1 MIMGKCPWRGPRD
14 LSSAYLHGELFSSLF
29 FITKPLSCKVQK
41 VNPFDTQN
49 SLIQRLSNSFFPRS
63 LDLLLTIF
71 YASFVALSCK
81 QMLLGLLSLKGS
93 KTNWEA
99 SPTQSPWPS
108 KTGKA
113 FPLSLQSKAKNRSFW
128 FFGKTLTGNSKAEI
142 TSDCKNARR
151 RRRSKIVTKGLPMN
165 SWTRQLVA

>member
-1 MIMGKCPWRGPRD
+1 MGKCPWRGPRD

-113 FPLSLQSKAKNRSFW
+113 FPLSLTGFLARPWQEIRRLKLQAIAKMHEEEEEARSLLRAYQW
-128 FFGKTLTGNSKAEI
+128 TVEHA
-142 TSDCKNARR
+142 
-151 RRRSKIVTKGLPMN
+151 N
-165 SWTRQLVA
+165 SWLRIGNFSNHL

>member
-1 MIMGKCPWRGPRD
+1 MV
-14 LSSAYLHGELFSSLF
+14 SSFPPFSSLQSLWVAKSKKS
-29 FITKPLSCKVQK
+29 TPLTPKTHWFRGFQIV
-41 VNPFDTQN
+41 
-49 SLIQRLSNSFFPRS
+49 FFPRS

-113 FPLSLQSKAKNRSFW
+113 FPLSLQSKAKNRSLTGW

-151 RRRSKIVTKGLPMN
+151 RRSKIVTKGLPMN